1 MIENVKPIDTLSLA
15 DIEKNSVWQYV
26 SNRNTSEV
34 CVKPVKKVPAASS
47 SGKVIGAQVVFAS
60 GAKVWALIGN
70 IDTENPSLTEHFI
83 TLSIE
88 RGGVWFSLARYHDH
102 DFSERGPDALA
113 QFLGMKVDS
122 IFPIVVDVRK
132 YLQGNPDALVFEV
145 LKEPKIKLSR
155 EEIIAMAV
163 P

>member
-1 MIENVKPIDTLSLA
+1 MIENVKPIDTLSVA

-26 SNRNTSEV
+26 SSRNTGEV
-34 CVKPVKKVPAASS
+34 CVKPVKKVPVASP
-47 SGKVIGAQVVFAS
+47 SGKVIGAQVCFAS
-60 GAKVWALIGN
+60 GAKAWALIGN
-70 IDTENPSLTEHFI
+70 IDTENPSLMEHFI

-88 RGGVWFSLARYHDH
+88 RDGVWFQLARYHDH

-113 QFLGMKVDS
+113 QFLNMKVDS
-122 IFPIVVDVRK
+122 IFPIIVDVRE
-132 YLQGNPDALVFEV
+132 YLRGNPAVLVFEV
-145 LKEPKIKLSR
+145 LKEPKNKLSR